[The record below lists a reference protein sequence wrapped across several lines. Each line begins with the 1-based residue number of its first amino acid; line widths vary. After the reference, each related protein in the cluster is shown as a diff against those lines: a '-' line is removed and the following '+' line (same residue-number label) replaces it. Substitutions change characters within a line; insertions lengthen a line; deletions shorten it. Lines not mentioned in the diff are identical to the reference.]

1 VHVFRCF
8 ATPTH
13 FAASCFILFFT
24 FHIIVTHEFV
34 ACPLDLGALCMP
46 RKPDAGVSVK
56 WVVVWG
62 LHNVSDRN
70 WTCRAVS
77 MIAST
82 VMDFHI
88 CVLVAAVSTMML
100 PFFCDKIRHI
110 HNKHQETE
118 GHKNTETHTL
128 SLMDAAATEPSSD
141 ASTHEPTGAFGSHS
155 QDAKLQDDNPPFAV
169 ADVHRSVSSA
179 YVPRPVDDALSD
191 AAQPRR
197 SVSSVLR
204 YKKKYAVRNSILANI
219 FFPHEYSHR
228 VASVDEAK
236 ASRIRRTTSLLQQQ
250 QQQGAGGEA
259 KPPSN
264 VSGDNDDD
272 LGNDDDDADDVHVT
286 ADTILER
293 AARAIQSK
301 QAQWFFTALLVLD
314 VFLII
319 AELVIESNKYCVLEP
334 LHDVHHVSPTY
345 HTSNSFCN
353 TTEITYLGQSTAN
366 HRVRFFE
373 SSQADCPFE
382 AIPELSHGLHVAE
395 NILAWIGKGIIF
407 VFAAELLVLMAALRM
422 HFFRNHMYL
431 IDFVIVS
438 VSIVVEWT
446 VSKNEPSAQ
455 LVILVRCWRF
465 ARILHGIG
473 ISVHEMEEI
482 EVEHL
487 VDDDGNIVKEGE
499 EEEKANGTSE
509 EPLNGDD
516 IKRRGSVASSHVS
529 NAAASSV
536 GGGSS
541 GAATLRGERSFVL
554 ENGKE
559 AQPPF
564 RRQKVKYHVIRT
576 GKPRLA

>member
-1 VHVFRCF
+1 
-8 ATPTH
+8 
-13 FAASCFILFFT
+13 
-24 FHIIVTHEFV
+24 
-34 ACPLDLGALCMP
+34 
-46 RKPDAGVSVK
+46 
-56 WVVVWG
+56 
-62 LHNVSDRN
+62 
-70 WTCRAVS
+70 
-77 MIAST
+77 
-82 VMDFHI
+82 
-88 CVLVAAVSTMML
+88 
-100 PFFCDKIRHI
+100 
-110 HNKHQETE
+110 
-118 GHKNTETHTL
+118 
-128 SLMDAAATEPSSD
+128 MDAAATEPSSD

-155 QDAKLQDDNPPFAV
+155 QDTKLQDDNPPFAV
-169 ADVHRSVSSA
+169 ADVHRSVSST

-191 AAQPRR
+191 DAAAQPRR

-236 ASRIRRTTSLLQQQ
+236 ASRVRRTTSLL

-259 KPPSN
+259 KPPSS
-264 VSGDNDDD
+264 VSGDKDDD
-272 LGNDDDDADDVHVT
+272 LGNDDADDVHLT

-293 AARAIQSK
+293 AARVIQSK

-465 ARILHGIG
+465 ARILHGVG

-487 VDDDGNIVKEGE
+487 VDDDGNIVKEGD
-499 EEEKANGTSE
+499 EKANGTG
-509 EPLNGDD
+509 EPLNGGDVD
-516 IKRRGSVASSHVS
+516 PRGGKRRGSVASSHVS
-529 NAAASSV
+529 NAASSV
-536 GGGSS
+536 GGASS
-541 GAATLRGERSFVL
+541 GDAALRGERSFVL
-554 ENGKE
+554 ENGKD

-576 GKPRLA
+576 GKPRLAE